1 MTWIKLNLVKYEC
14 LILQLGDNK
23 SLIFLTSGE
32 KLEISLAFIFNAG
45 KILQSNKRK
54 FLRIKF
60 EHIMDIIKRKPK
72 EGNRLS

>member
-60 EHIMDIIKRKPK
+60 EHIMDIIKRKTK